1 MKSRVRPWTVKHSK
15 YLLRER
21 YITVRADTCV
31 TAEGIDVPPYYVL
44 EYPGWVNIVALD
56 NEDHILL
63 VRQYRHALGDISLEL
78 PGGCIDKGETVF
90 EAAARELLEETG
102 YGNATRATLVSSLSP
117 NTAINDNLSHTV
129 LLEGVSLAGAQLDD
143 SVEVLEVDRV
153 HYRQALTFAIDGII
167 MQATHVASLVLGL
180 NAAKKIEL

>member
-1 MKSRVRPWTVKHSK
+1 MKSRVRPWTVKHSE

-21 YITVRADTCV
+21 YITVRADSCV
-31 TAEGIDVPPYYVL
+31 TAEGVDVPSYFVL

-78 PGGCIDKGETVF
+78 PGGCIDEGETPL
-90 EAAARELLEETG
+90 EAAARELIEETG

-117 NTAINDNLSHTV
+117 NTALNNNLSHTV
-129 LLEGVSLAGAQLDD
+129 LLEGVSLVGHQLEDG
-143 SVEVLEVDRV
+143 VEVLDVDRV
-153 HYRQALTFAIDGII
+153 PYRQALSLAIDGTI
-167 MQATHVASLVLGL
+167 MQATHVASLLLAL
-180 NAAKKIEL
+180 NAAKKIEF